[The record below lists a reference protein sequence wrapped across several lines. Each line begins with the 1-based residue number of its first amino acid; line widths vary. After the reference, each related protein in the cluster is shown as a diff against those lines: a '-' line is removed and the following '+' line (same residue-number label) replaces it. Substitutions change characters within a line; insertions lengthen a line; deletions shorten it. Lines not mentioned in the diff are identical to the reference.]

1 MITQVVYLK
10 DYDWLLKVF
19 YEVDREDSDVI
30 LNELDQID
38 CDPKAFYALAD
49 QLENGNL
56 NTGFTYTDSSM
67 HVTFIIISK
76 TTCAAEFQNTFDHE
90 KGHAAIHIAKYYDLD
105 FESEK
110 FQYLQGEIGKRLFTV
125 ARRFLCDHCRVN
137 FINYGKIKM
146 KFY

>member
-38 CDPKAFYALAD
+38 CDSEAFYALAD

-76 TTCAAEFQNTFDHE
+76 TTCAAEF
-90 KGHAAIHIAKYYDLD
+90 
-105 FESEK
+105 
-110 FQYLQGEIGKRLFTV
+110 
-125 ARRFLCDHCRVN
+125 
-137 FINYGKIKM
+137 
-146 KFY
+146 